1 MGGRT
6 MDAFYYLITALGLT
20 LYAAVLAV
28 TIV

>member
-1 MGGRT
+1 MGGIK
-6 MDAFYYLITALGLT
+6 MDAFYYLVTALGLT